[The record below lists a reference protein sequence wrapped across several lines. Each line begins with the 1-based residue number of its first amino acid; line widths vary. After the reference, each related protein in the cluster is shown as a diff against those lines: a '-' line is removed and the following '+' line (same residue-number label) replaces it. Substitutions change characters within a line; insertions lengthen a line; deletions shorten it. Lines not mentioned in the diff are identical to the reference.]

1 MNPVTLVV
9 LSKYNEVFTPFWETV
24 SKFEPLTPKIL
35 VRDGDAVFTNHLDS
49 SWTVIQ
55 GPEKFSMAGN
65 GNLGLRSVPS
75 NCDTIYC
82 GDDVRFC
89 QVDTTKILQ
98 EQAYSDPTI
107 GILTPRIIGR
117 GSPQQIDPRHNLM
130 TVKPIEMWFPCVFL
144 KRELIDKIG
153 YLDETFNEFG
163 SDDLDYCLRTVKA
176 GYRLAVTT
184 QVSVEHEAAPNGGPT
199 TFSRAGD
206 GWKTQ
211 QRAAYLKLQKKH
223 PPTTAQWWQGRQ

>member
-1 MNPVTLVV
+1 MNPVTIVV
-9 LSKYNEVFTPFWETV
+9 LSKYNEVFIPFWETV
-24 SKFEPLTPKIL
+24 SRTEPTTKKVL
-35 VRDGDAVFTNHLDS
+35 VRDGDEVFTNHLND

-65 GNLGLRSVPS
+65 GNLALKGAPS
-75 NCDTIYC
+75 NSDILYC
-82 GDDVRFC
+82 GDDVRFR

-98 EQAYSDPTI
+98 EQAYSDPII

-153 YLDETFNEFG
+153 YLDEEFNEFG
-163 SDDLDYCLRTVKA
+163 SDDYDYCLRTVEA

-206 GWKTQ
+206 GWKRQ
-211 QRAAYLKLQKKH
+211 QQAAYQKLQKKH
-223 PPTTAQWWQGRQ
+223 PPSSPWWQRRP